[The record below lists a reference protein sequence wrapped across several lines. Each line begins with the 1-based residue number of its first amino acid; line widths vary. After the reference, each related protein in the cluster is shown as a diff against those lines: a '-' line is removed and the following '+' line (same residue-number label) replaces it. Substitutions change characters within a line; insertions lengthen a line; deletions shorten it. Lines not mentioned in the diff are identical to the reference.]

1 MDEIKFVARCFAFAA
16 LVLVLSQ
23 LKTGGVTL
31 ENRMQASLVNSN
43 VADFVNKS
51 AQGGVKLINTTVE
64 MAKDYIQHKKK
75 TPSAEEVVKKVQA
88 KVIPENQPVID
99 QDELNSEEE

>member
-1 MDEIKFVARCFAFAA
+1 MDEVKFVARCFGFAA

-31 ENRMQASLVNSN
+31 ENRVQASLVNSQ

-51 AQGGVKLINTTVE
+51 AQGGVKLIQTTIDSARAYFE
-64 MAKDYIQHKKK
+64 KQKK
-75 TPSAEEVVKKVQA
+75 TSSEKEVVEKNEVEA
-88 KVIPENQPVID
+88 T
-99 QDELNSEEE
+99 EE